1 MYKSIVKAR
10 LMRRG
15 HDGKTISFSPLYLHP
30 PIYLFLF
37 MCWSVG
43 KPGNGCFSPH
53 RDYVPI
59 MYKKTSTKLQVIW
72 FVANWHC
79 HNPTSFLKSSTLCP
93 FIWQLFHWSIHPD
106 YKPLCRR
113 VGWSVGRSRICS
125 INNNN
130 NNNTNSNRA
139 NPLPTGVK
147 FFKIVNRWK
156 RQESVEQHTLF
167 FYKNLD
173 FETEAGCSW
182 NFSYLSFN
190 CS

>member
-1 MYKSIVKAR
+1 
-10 LMRRG
+10 
-15 HDGKTISFSPLYLHP
+15 
-30 PIYLFLF
+30 

-93 FIWQLFHWSIHPD
+93 FIWQLFHWSIHRD
-106 YKPLCRR
+106 YKPLCQR
-113 VGWSVGRSRICS
+113 VGWSVGQSRICS

-130 NNNTNSNRA
+130 NHTKSNRA
-139 NPLPTGVK
+139 NPLPTGVM

-156 RQESVEQHTLF
+156 SQESVEQHTSSNCIHAFTCLDNKSSGMRTTVLF
-167 FYKNLD
+167 LVIVLVLVL
-173 FETEAGCSW
+173 E
-182 NFSYLSFN
+182 LH
-190 CS
+190 